1 MHLPKLQLT
10 KHLLVLVFI
19 ANGFCTIGQES
30 GSSGKVSSE
39 GVLKSGP
46 IVGHTT
52 DHSAKIWTYAP
63 NASSIQIKYHP
74 KNSSEDAKTVD
85 VAFKPGAYNPA
96 IAELTGL
103 LTDQLYEYEVIV
115 DGKPAAISS
124 FKTAP
129 EPHKPVQ
136 FRYVVGSCVRIQRH
150 PDQPVWD
157 EVIDLEPDLMVF
169 GGDNV
174 YADTTDRVG
183 LWKRHL
189 QQRGVENYAKAL
201 SSIPVRAIWDDH
213 DYGPNNSDRTAAGKE
228 NSLQAFK
235 EVWANP
241 SYGTDNIPGIFHT
254 FHWGDVQFF
263 MMDNRYNKGGG
274 DYLGSAQM
282 NWLKEELG
290 KSTAVFKI
298 IVHGGTIRRAGKES
312 WFETS
317 PKEEKELLKYIQ
329 DNKLTGILFNG
340 GDVHQ
345 NWYNPWPRCGSRDSY
360 QAFEI
365 VSSGWTY
372 NSEYVHFDV
381 DTKSAT
387 PSMTYYFHKN
397 SGVPQSGVFTLES
410 DGKMK
415 HQFIIDDPEI
425 VNCDTGSDPNPA
437 YAFPT
442 AY

>member
-1 MHLPKLQLT
+1 MYLIKLELM
-10 KHLLVLVFI
+10 KYLLVLVLVTK
-19 ANGFCTIGQES
+19 GLCTVGQEFEPS
-30 GSSGKVSSE
+30 DKVTSA
-39 GVLKSGP
+39 GVLESGP

-52 DHSAKIWTYAP
+52 NHSAKIWAYAP
-63 NASSIQIKYHP
+63 IASRIQIKYQP
-74 KNSSEDAKTVD
+74 KDRSEDLSIID
-85 VAFKPGAYNPA
+85 VAIKPGAYNPV
-96 IAELTGL
+96 IAELTAL
-103 LTDQLYEYEVIV
+103 STDQSYEYEVIV
-115 DGKPAAISS
+115 DGKPAAASS

-157 EVIDLEPDLMVF
+157 EVMQLKPDLMVF

-189 QQRGVENYAKAL
+189 QQREVENYAKAL
-201 SSIPVRAIWDDH
+201 SSIPVWAIWDDH

-228 NSLQAFK
+228 NSLRAFK
-235 EVWANP
+235 EVWVNP
-241 SYGTDNIPGIFHT
+241 SYGTDSIPGIFHT

-274 DYLGSAQM
+274 NYLGSEQM

-329 DNKLTGILFNG
+329 DNKITGILFNG

-345 NWYNPWPRCGSRDSY
+345 NWYNPWPRCGDGDSY

-372 NSEYVHFDV
+372 NSEYVHFDI

-387 PSMTYYFHKN
+387 PSMTYYFHQN
-397 SGVPQSGVFTLES
+397 NGIPQSGVFALER
-410 DGKMK
+410 DGRMK
-415 HQFIIDDPEI
+415 HQFIIDDPEV
-425 VNCDTGSDPNPA
+425 VNCETDPDPA

-442 AY
+442 GY